1 MLYRVEKDGRSFHIR
16 PEQLEFYVNNDYA
29 IYKNVEVP
37 VTNTRQEIKAINDYI
52 DNGVTTV
59 LGGNNEIK

>member
-16 PEQLEFYVNNDYA
+16 PEQLEFYVNNGYT